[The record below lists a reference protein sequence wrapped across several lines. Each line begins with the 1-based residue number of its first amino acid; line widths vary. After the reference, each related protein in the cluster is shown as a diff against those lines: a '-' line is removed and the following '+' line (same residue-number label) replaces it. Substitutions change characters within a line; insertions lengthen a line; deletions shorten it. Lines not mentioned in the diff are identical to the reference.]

1 MKIFEGVIVSIKMQK
16 TVVVE
21 VIRKKQHPLYKKLLK
36 RNKKYFVDSSDFSVS
51 LGDKVKI
58 AETRPISK
66 QKHFKITDVIGIQK
80 KINEKVEEVK
90 TASNAA
96 EAQKKNETKKVKT
109 LRKPRLNKTKEKKND
124 ST

>member
-21 VIRKKQHPLYKKLLK
+21 VTRKKPHPLYRKLLK
-36 RNKKYFVDSSDFSVS
+36 RNKKYFVDSSGFSVS

-66 QKHFKITDVIGIQK
+66 QKHFKIVDVIGTQK
-80 KINEKVEEVK
+80 KINEKVEQIE
-90 TASNAA
+90 T
-96 EAQKKNETKKVKT
+96 QDKNETKKVKMSKRT
-109 LRKPRLNKTKEKKND
+109 GVNKTKEKKND